1 MKKTENTN
9 EKKINGQ
16 KKYIALY
23 GVTTALL
30 VCLIFSFVGYRQQAE
45 QLKAVE
51 EDIKNAYSAGV
62 LLTSDVLEE
71 QLKEY
76 VVDYFETETLSSTIT
91 DEDLKQ
97 LTAMISSEVI
107 NNLPSEFSEEE
118 LNEIRNMIAESVTEA
133 VYEMN
138 SSIES
143 TNEEITIV
151 NDSLKAYIDETI
163 VPRLTLLIEIN
174 TGRIDDLKAAFDAF
188 SATYATEKIQFN
200 VTIDDIYA
208 RLQNISQTGAT
219 VNDITIVNNNIE
231 ELVNVMNEYIENND
245 NRITNVEKELAIVE
259 EQIVQVQKDLQTIF
273 QEQLNNIKTTLTQQV
288 LDNAEISEE
297 ERDFILSIIES
308 LNSDTV
314 KSFED
319 AKAQLEEALA
329 NSNLANSEALNN
341 AIGGLQSSLDDIY
354 EELSKQSSDLSEQ
367 ITNNSNEINNIYNR
381 LGNCQFEYR
390 DGHLHADYYVGTP
403 DAVSFRLDY

>member
-151 NDSLKAYIDETI
+151 NDSLKAYIDKTI

-188 SATYATEKIQFN
+188 SATYATEKNQFN

-231 ELVNVMNEYIENND
+231 ELVNVMNEYIEKND
-245 NRITNVEKELAIVE
+245 NRITNVENELAIVE

-381 LGNCQFEYR
+381 LGNCQFEYK
-390 DGHLHADYYVGTP
+390 DGHLYAHYNVGTP

>member
-138 SSIES
+138 SSIKS
-143 TNEEITIV
+143 TNKEITIV

-188 SATYATEKIQFN
+188 SATYATEKNQFN

-245 NRITNVEKELAIVE
+245 NRITNVENELAIVE

-273 QEQLNNIKTTLTQQV
+273 EEQLNNIKTTLTQQV

-297 ERDFILSIIES
+297 ERDFILSIIGS

-354 EELSKQSSDLSEQ
+354 EELSKQSSDLSEK

-381 LGNCQFEYR
+381 LGNCQFEYK
-390 DGHLHADYYVGTP
+390 DGHLYAHYNVGTP